1 MIDDIA
7 QVPEDLEDFYERRKE
22 SNKHQGD
29 WRKEARGAYEFREG
43 NQWSADDR
51 AMLEEQNRPC
61 VTFNRVAPVLDSI
74 VGHEV
79 NNRREV
85 RYIPRTMEDREVN
98 AVFTDAAQWV
108 RDGCDAED
116 EETEAYSDAVTVGM
130 GWIETRVDYD
140 DDPEGTLIMERVSP
154 LEMRWDTT
162 SRKNNVADA
171 NWLMRE
177 SWVPIEEVRADYPDA
192 DIEPQFDTVNDS
204 DWTDEH
210 DASNAWQYRDNQN
223 WYDPKTG
230 KVLLIQYQY
239 REKEPYHRVGDAE
252 SGRVLEFSADKF
264 EKLES
269 TLEKRGAPSA
279 KLRRWKY
286 RQQFIVGDT
295 ILEEGD
301 CPIDN
306 GFSFRCITAKR
317 DEEHGTWFGLM
328 RAMKDP
334 QKWANAF
341 FSQAMYTLQA
351 NAKGGVMV
359 EDTAVQDKREFEDK
373 WADPA
378 GVSYV
383 EDGALSAGR
392 IQPKPMGA
400 YPPQLDKLMQVAIQ
414 SIRDVTGVNMEL
426 LGMVGHEQAG
436 VLEVERKKSALTIL
450 APLVN
455 SLKRYRK
462 MQGRDLLSF
471 MRRYIKPGTV
481 MRLSNRPAQAWTDD
495 DTVKYDVIVDDAVS
509 SPNLKEEVWGT
520 MQNILPAMVKAGVPI
535 PPDLIRFSPLPDTVA
550 DSWVEYISEQEQAP
564 DIAPLQQQ
572 LQKMQEE
579 LGKLQQ
585 ENMMLKDKREAQ
597 AMQLQYKQ
605 QEAALNAQ
613 IKEQEM
619 ALSARQAEQELLFK
633 QQISDA
639 DRQAKLL
646 EIQARYDTEMA
657 KIQAE
662 SEVKVA
668 TATMQTD
675 TQKDLQVV
683 NLQHERERR
692 EAERTD
698 KYRDET
704 NPHIDQI
711 VDTAS
716 KLDKVAEEFE
726 EYRDEAA
733 KSRKII
739 LDFLTSKGGDIA
751 QVAKRLK

>member
-1 MIDDIA
+1 
-7 QVPEDLEDFYERRKE
+7 
-22 SNKHQGD
+22 
-29 WRKEARGAYEFREG
+29 
-43 NQWSADDR
+43 
-51 AMLEEQNRPC
+51 
-61 VTFNRVAPVLDSI
+61 
-74 VGHEV
+74 
-79 NNRREV
+79 
-85 RYIPRTMEDREVN
+85 
-98 AVFTDAAQWV
+98 
-108 RDGCDAED
+108 
-116 EETEAYSDAVTVGM
+116 
-130 GWIETRVDYD
+130 
-140 DDPEGTLIMERVSP
+140 
-154 LEMRWDTT
+154 
-162 SRKNNVADA
+162 
-171 NWLMRE
+171 
-177 SWVPIEEVRADYPDA
+177 
-192 DIEPQFDTVNDS
+192 
-204 DWTDEH
+204 
-210 DASNAWQYRDNQN
+210 
-223 WYDPKTG
+223 
-230 KVLLIQYQY
+230 
-239 REKEPYHRVGDAE
+239 
-252 SGRVLEFSADKF
+252 
-264 EKLES
+264 
-269 TLEKRGAPSA
+269 
-279 KLRRWKY
+279 
-286 RQQFIVGDT
+286 
-295 ILEEGD
+295 
-301 CPIDN
+301 
-306 GFSFRCITAKR
+306 
-317 DEEHGTWFGLM
+317 
-328 RAMKDP
+328 
-334 QKWANAF
+334 
-341 FSQAMYTLQA
+341 
-351 NAKGGVMV
+351 
-359 EDTAVQDKREFEDK
+359 
-373 WADPA
+373 
-378 GVSYV
+378 
-383 EDGALSAGR
+383 
-392 IQPKPMGA
+392 
-400 YPPQLDKLMQVAIQ
+400 
-414 SIRDVTGVNMEL
+414 
-426 LGMVGHEQAG
+426 
-436 VLEVERKKSALTIL
+436 
-450 APLVN
+450 
-455 SLKRYRK
+455 
-462 MQGRDLLSF
+462 
-471 MRRYIKPGTV
+471 
-481 MRLSNRPAQAWTDD
+481 
-495 DTVKYDVIVDDAVS
+495 
-509 SPNLKEEVWGT
+509 

-564 DIAPLQQQ
+564 DIEPLQQQ